1 MPQTNR
7 KYKRLEALLSETR
20 PAQPDPRPQ
29 PSSGEVEA
37 LKARVAE
44 LETTLGLQGP
54 SAGSSSPAT
63 VTDQVSRPS
72 LAKPVETKRSGVGTP
87 LSAEERQKRLG
98 LWASGIFSI
107 LSVIF
112 AGIEF
117 YSVVFVQHG
126 FVFDD
131 TVLVPC
137 LIVVIVGS
145 LLSYFLIRRGR
156 YQVGSELLFII
167 VMSLPVVVMLVIKNF
182 VAFGILYT
190 VAFAPFMFNWVLP
203 KTARRR
209 AIVIIVLMIL
219 AMIGIEIW
227 NPGFRGTAIPV
238 ANNIIPV
245 AIILAILVFLS
256 YWIRQAITGNIRTK
270 LIVSFLLVAFVSLS
284 SVVFFADR
292 SSQANLT
299 EAIGNNL
306 SGLAKGEAIQVAQTL
321 VGELDKLKT
330 LALTRAVQD
339 RAEAGTAADTLSPAE
354 IQALDQQWR
363 AADAAANSSD
373 PLVAKVLGDS
383 LSAELL
389 KYQAQFPEN
398 VEVFLTDLPGVSLAT
413 TDRTS
418 DYLQSDE
425 DWWRAAYQNGEY
437 IGQPEF
443 DASTKT
449 LAINM
454 AVVVRASGSDKIVGV
469 LRTTVNINSL
479 TNVLQAGMIGRT
491 GQSNIYLPDGQV
503 IRLVASGDG
512 KYELAV
518 EKTNLDVKPLYNSKA
533 KYLKVTLDNNPS
545 LLSLAGVSVA
555 ENDVEAGL
563 IKSLNWYVGTHQDQ
577 SEALLPVSKLAQG
590 NLILAIVLT
599 TLAALAAVGLAQVL
613 AGPITRLTAVASQ
626 VAAGDLT
633 VQAQA
638 TSRDETGILATTFNK
653 MTAQLRD
660 MIGTLERR
668 VAERTHDLELAA
680 EVGRT
685 ITEKV
690 DDPHEMLSSAVEMIR
705 ARFDLYYTQVYLI
718 DSSGRNLTLR
728 AGTGEVGKELL
739 KRGHHLPINYGSLN
753 GRAAAD
759 LKPVIVAN
767 TTLSPS
773 FLPNPLLPNTRSEM
787 AIPLIVGGRVIGVLD
802 MQSEIPNSLNE
813 ANLPAF
819 EALAGQ
825 LSVAIQNASLFAE
838 IQEARDQV
846 EADAR
851 RLTASGWQEFLNS
864 IERSERIGY
873 KYDQNQT
880 LVIDNFAETDSRPNV
895 SIPITIT
902 GAEVGRIQ
910 VLDESRGLT
919 KQEQELLEATAARL
933 GQHLDNLRLLAQAE
947 GYRAKSEEAV
957 RRLTHQGWESYQNT
971 RKEIARGF
979 IYDRDQ
985 VKLLVGKGNGKSCPA
1000 IKQPLKVRDEA
1011 IGELEVDL
1019 ETRTDEASEILAAVA
1034 DQLSSHIENLR
1045 LSEQNEKRA
1054 HEMETV
1060 AELSA
1065 TTSTV
1070 LDPDRLLQ
1078 TIVDSTKERFGVYH
1092 AHIYLVDETQPA
1104 LTLAAGAGEVGR
1116 KMVAEE
1122 HAIPLGVKQSLV
1134 ARSARERQAVIVN
1147 DARDDPGFLPNPLLP
1162 ETRSEMAV
1170 PMIVGDKVLG
1180 VFDVQSDRVDG
1191 FSDEDASIYTTM
1203 ASQVAVALQNARLY
1217 VEQAATVTQL
1227 RELDRLK
1234 NSFLANM
1241 SHELRTP
1248 LNSILGFADVMLE
1261 ELDGPLTENMNTD
1274 LQLIQKNGQHL
1285 LHLINDVLDM
1295 AKIEAGRMNL
1305 VPEKFVVQEVLDEVV
1320 GITSPLASEKNLA
1333 LFVEKDSDP
1342 EVKVFADRTRIRQVM
1357 INLVNNAIKFT
1368 EKGKISIRAMLQK
1381 DEKILIAVKDTGI
1394 GIPPDKLET
1403 IFQEFAQIDAST
1415 TRKAGGTGL
1424 GLPISRRL
1432 VEMHGGRLWAESKGV
1447 SGKGSTF
1454 FVELPLEAQISEP
1467 IEKLEK

>member
-1 MPQTNR
+1 LNDVFPVLIFYIAILAAVLITTVIPKTFRRQAIGATCASIVAVIGIQVWAPAFR
-7 KYKRLEALLSETR
+7 GGSAALPNL
-20 PAQPDPRPQ
+20 
-29 PSSGEVEA
+29 
-37 LKARVAE
+37 
-44 LETTLGLQGP
+44 TTYIII
-54 SAGSSSPAT
+54 
-63 VTDQVSRPS
+63 
-72 LAKPVETKRSGVGTP
+72 
-87 LSAEERQKRLG
+87 LSA
-98 LWASGIFSI
+98 
-107 LSVIF
+107 
-112 AGIEF
+112 
-117 YSVVFVQHG
+117 
-126 FVFDD
+126 
-131 TVLVPC
+131 
-137 LIVVIVGS
+137 
-145 LLSYFLIRRGR
+145 
-156 YQVGSELLFII
+156 
-167 VMSLPVVVMLVIKNF
+167 
-182 VAFGILYT
+182 
-190 VAFAPFMFNWVLP
+190 
-203 KTARRR
+203 
-209 AIVIIVLMIL
+209 
-219 AMIGIEIW
+219 
-227 NPGFRGTAIPV
+227 
-238 ANNIIPV
+238 
-245 AIILAILVFLS
+245 LAILGFIV
-256 YWIRQAITGNIRTK
+256 RQAMVGNIRTK
-270 LIVSFLLVAFVSLS
+270 LIVSFILIAFISLS

-306 SGLAKGEAIQVAQTL
+306 YGLANGEAIQVAQTL
-321 VGELDKLKT
+321 DGELDKLKA
-330 LALTRAVQD
+330 LALSRAVQD
-339 RAEAGTAADTLSPAE
+339 RAEAGTTADTLSPAE
-354 IQALDQQWR
+354 IKALDQQWR
-363 AADAAANSSD
+363 AADAANNSSD
-373 PLVAKVLGDS
+373 PLVASVLSDS

-425 DWWRAAYQNGEY
+425 GWWQAAFKNGEY

-443 DASTKT
+443 DASSKT

-454 AVVVRASGSDKIVGV
+454 AVAVRASGSDKIVGV

-479 TNVLQAGMIGRT
+479 ENVLQTGMIGRT
-491 GQSNIYLPDGQV
+491 GQSSIYLPDGQV
-503 IRLVASGDG
+503 IRLVDSGAG

-518 EKTNLDVKPLYNSKA
+518 EKTNLDIKSFYNSKA

-555 ENDVEAGL
+555 ENDADTEP
-563 IKSLNWYVGTHQDQ
+563 ISSLNWYVGTHQDQ
-577 SEALLPVSKLAQG
+577 SEALLPVSKLIQG
-590 NLILAIVLT
+590 NLILGIVVTVLA
-599 TLAALAAVGLAQVL
+599 TLIAVGLAQVL

-633 VQAQA
+633 VKAQV
-638 TSRDETGILATTFNK
+638 TSRDETGTLAMTFNK

-660 MIGTLERR
+660 MIGTLEHR

-690 DDPHEMLSSAVEMIR
+690 DDLHEMLSSAVEMIR
-705 ARFDLYYTQVYLI
+705 ARFDLYYTQVYLA
-718 DSSGRNLTLR
+718 DPSGRNLVLR
-728 AGTGEVGKELL
+728 AGTGEAGKELL
-739 KRGHHLPINYGSLN
+739 KRGHHLPIDHSSLN

-759 LKPVIVAN
+759 RKAVIVTN
-767 TTLSPS
+767 TALSQT

-787 AIPLIVGGRVIGVLD
+787 AVPLAVGGRVIGVLD
-802 MQSEIPNSLNE
+802 MQSEIPDSLNQG
-813 ANLPAF
+813 NLSAF
-819 EALAGQ
+819 EVLAGQ
-825 LSVAIQNASLFAE
+825 LSVAIQNASLFAQN
-838 IQEARDQV
+838 QEARQQV
-846 EADAR
+846 EVSAR
-851 RLTASGWQEFLNS
+851 RMTVSGWREFMNS
-864 IERSERIGY
+864 IDRSERIGY
-873 KYDQNQT
+873 LFDQNET
-880 LVIDNFAETDSRPNV
+880 IAIDDFARADSDPRE
-895 SIPITIT
+895 SIPITVT

-910 VLDESRGLT
+910 VVDESRGLT
-919 KQEQELLEATAARL
+919 KQGQEILEATAAQL
-933 GQHLDNLRLLAQAE
+933 GQHLNNLRLLAQAE
-947 GYRAKSEEAV
+947 RYRDEAEQAV
-957 RRLTHQGWESYQNT
+957 RQLTHQGWESYLNT
-971 RKEIARGF
+971 RKETVPGF
-979 IYDRDQ
+979 VYDLNE
-985 VKLLVGKGNGKSCPA
+985 VKPLKKKGNGKSTEA
-1000 IKQPLKVRDEA
+1000 LKQSLVVRDQA
-1011 IGELEVDL
+1011 IGELEVEL
-1019 ETRTDEASEILAAVA
+1019 EARPESAGEILAAVA

-1092 AHIYLVDETQPA
+1092 AHIYLTDETKPA
-1104 LTLAAGAGEVGR
+1104 LILAAGAGEVGR
-1116 KMVAEE
+1116 KMTAEE
-1122 HAIPLGVKQSLV
+1122 HAIPLKAKQSLV
-1134 ARSARERQAVIVN
+1134 ARSARVRQAVIVN
-1147 DARDDPGFLPNPLLP
+1147 DVRSDPGFLPNPLLP

-1170 PMIVGDKVLG
+1170 PMIVGNKVLG

-1203 ASQVAVALQNARLY
+1203 ASQVAIALQNARLY

-1261 ELDGPLTENMNTD
+1261 ELDGPLTENMDTD

-1320 GITSPLASEKNLA
+1320 GITSTLASEKSLA

-1342 EVKVFADRTRIRQVM
+1342 EVKVFADRTRLRQVM

-1368 EKGKISIRAMLQK
+1368 EKGKISIRAMQQK

-1403 IFQEFAQIDAST
+1403 IFQEFAQIDTST

-1454 FVELPLEAQISEP
+1454 YVELPLEARISEP